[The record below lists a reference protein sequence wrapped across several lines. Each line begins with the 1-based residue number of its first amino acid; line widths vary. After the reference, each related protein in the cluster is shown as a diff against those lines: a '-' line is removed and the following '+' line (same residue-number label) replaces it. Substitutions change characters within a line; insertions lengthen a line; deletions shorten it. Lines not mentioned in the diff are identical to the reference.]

1 MNRLIRVRYFLHQVH
16 GIAVVDLEVAQI
28 AQLVL
33 GPPSTPVA
41 LTISTPSPSCIP
53 TSINPLQT
61 PSHTAASVRNPYPPG
76 SVESTS
82 FESLH
87 DPNPQR
93 VPTQAHGNCFR
104 HLEASLWSA
113 LAKGKEKAIAR
124 KHTHTH
130 THTHTHEHT
139 HARIFIHQNT
149 LTHTSRKG
157 PPKIEPSQPASRTC
171 VSHRV
176 LSRGI
181 LPVTHEGRRAHGLS
195 ISSISALC

>member
-1 MNRLIRVRYFLHQVH
+1 MSRLIRVRYFLHQVH

-41 LTISTPSPSCIP
+41 LTISTPSPSSIP
-53 TSINPLQT
+53 NSINPLQT

-130 THTHTHEHT
+130 RHTHTHTNIRTLVYSYIKTHSHT
-139 HARIFIHQNT
+139 LVGRDPQKSSLANQPPARAS
-149 LTHTSRKG
+149 HT
-157 PPKIEPSQPASRTC
+157 AF
-171 VSHRV
+171 
-176 LSRGI
+176 
-181 LPVTHEGRRAHGLS
+181 
-195 ISSISALC
+195 SAEAYCP